1 VSVEWTQGIGPISV
15 VATKGM
21 PGTSLNPY
29 PRRHS
34 LGTIA
39 PIPFQPRVIG
49 AGDSV
54 AWEKLR
60 EIPALLTSTDRAVTD
75 FPRMTEAQMRTDG
88 TQAGKLSM
96 SQARTLEKNAYPER
110 WRGPLPAFATFA
122 NQAHEFLTLGE
133 AIILPDGTVLPSAG
147 RVTTE
152 LALYLGAADSG
163 RLAHLAV
170 ASDAF
175 RDALVHAY
183 QLAWLVKNLRQGHGD
198 ATRTVAS
205 TDNAGDFAWQYAD
218 ESGEFPG
225 LPPGWY
231 RRHKATFVPGAEISR
246 DVQLLQQSLVA
257 ELGVLRAELAANM
270 VPGAPAP
277 NPKFAPP
284 TPRQRATGLLTAG
297 LLLTAAGMVYWKWGP
312 RPPRR
317 RRGLDRI
324 TKTTRRA
331 PEGARTM
338 ALLQ

>member
-1 VSVEWTQGIGPISV
+1 VSVEWTLDIGPVSA
-15 VATKGM
+15 VAAKGM
-21 PGTSLNPY
+21 PGTALNPY

-60 EIPALLTSTDRAVTD
+60 EIPALLTYTDRAVVD
-75 FPRMTEAQMRTDG
+75 FPRMTEAQMRADE
-88 TQAGKLSM
+88 TQAGKMSM
-96 SQARTLEKNAYPER
+96 TQARTLEKNAYPER

-122 NQAHEFLTLGE
+122 NHAHEFLTLGKT
-133 AIILPDGTVLPSAG
+133 IILPDGTVLPSAG

-152 LALYLGAADSG
+152 LALYLGAAESG
-163 RLAHLAV
+163 QIPHHAV
-170 ASDAF
+170 ASETF
-175 RDALVHAY
+175 RNAVAHAY

-205 TDNAGDFAWQYAD
+205 TDNAADFAWQYAD

-231 RRHKATFVPGAEISR
+231 RKFKTTFVPGPEVSR
-246 DVQLLQQSLVA
+246 DVQLLQQSLVG
-257 ELGVLRAELAANM
+257 ELGVLRAELQANM
-270 VPGAPAP
+270 VPSPPAP
-277 NPKFAPP
+277 NPTFAPP
-284 TPRQRATGLLTAG
+284 TPQQRMTGFLTAG

-317 RRGLDRI
+317 RRGLARI
-324 TKTTRRA
+324 GKTARRA